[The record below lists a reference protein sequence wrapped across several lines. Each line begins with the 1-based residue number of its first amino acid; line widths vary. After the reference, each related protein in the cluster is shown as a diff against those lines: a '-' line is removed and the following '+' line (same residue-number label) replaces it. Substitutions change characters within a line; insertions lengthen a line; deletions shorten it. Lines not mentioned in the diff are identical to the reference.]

1 MDNVQPAR
9 AGSRRSRLRAFR
21 AVALVCVVVALGFYG
36 NDQGWFDSVPQ
47 KCGDITKAQ
56 LRRVWE
62 DIPLIKEMGKLTG
75 NRLLEIVSATDTGS
89 TDPSHL
95 KCAMRVLTSIDGE
108 QMLNVTTTTVNGNA
122 YLQVSLPPR
131 EPQHH

>member
-1 MDNVQPAR
+1 MDNVQPAQQR
-9 AGSRRSRLRAFR
+9 GRWSPLR
-21 AVALVCVVVALGFYG
+21 VTLVCGVVVVALGIYG
-36 NDQGWFDSVPQ
+36 NDQGWFESAPQ
-47 KCGDITKAQ
+47 KCGDITKTQ

-62 DIPLIKEMGKLTG
+62 NIPLIKQTGNLTG

-95 KCAMRVLTSIDGE
+95 KCAMRVLYSIGGE
-108 QMLNVTTTTVNGNA
+108 QMLNVTTTTVNGNS
-122 YLQVSLPPR
+122 YMEVSLPPS